1 MGAKKKRRKAARE
14 AAARQVAEAEK
25 EAALAAQRQA
35 EQYRGAEDIAGQF
48 QLTRPGELSPYAK
61 AQYGSDLERIIR
73 TYRNL
78 RESGMAAARQRGL
91 GRSPSGLASIA
102 STSARLQG
110 EAETEAYRRA
120 LGATEGEQW
129 RLLGYRTGQQQFFD
143 PAQRRGL
150 AGGLAQT
157 SLQMNPA
164 SDPWGKIAQMVGAG
178 SAIAGSLMGA
188 PGAGGGAPK
197 AAPKVARAP
206 VSSTIP
212 MGSGTGF
219 PTG

>member
-1 MGAKKKRRKAARE
+1 MGAKKKRRRAARE
-14 AAARQVAEAEK
+14 AAAEQVNEARK
-25 EAALAAQRQA
+25 EAARAAQIQA

-120 LGATEGEQW
+120 LGATENEQW

-143 PAQRRGL
+143 PTRRREATTGM
-150 AGGLAQT
+150 AES
-157 SLQMNPA
+157 SLRMNPA
-164 SDPWGKIAQMVGAG
+164 SDPWGKIAQMISGG
-178 SAIAGSLMGA
+178 SAVGGMLLGV
-188 PGAGGGAPK
+188 PGVGGGAPK
-197 AAPKVARAP
+197 PRPRAP

-212 MGSGTGF
+212 LGSSGSGF
-219 PTG
+219 P

>member
-14 AAARQVAEAEK
+14 TAARQVAEAEK
-25 EAALAAQRQA
+25 EAALAAQRQT
-35 EQYRGAEDIAGQF
+35 EQYRQAEAIAKMRETTPGQ
-48 QLTRPGELSPYAK
+48 LSPYAK
-61 AQYGSDLERIIR
+61 AEYASDLERIVR

-78 RESGMAAARQRGL
+78 RESGMAAATQRGL

-102 STSARLQG
+102 NTSTRLQG
-110 EAETEAYRRA
+110 EAETDAYRRA
-120 LGATEGEQW
+120 LASTGEDQW
-129 RLLGYRTGQQQFFD
+129 RLLGYRTGQTQFFD

-150 AGGLAQT
+150 TTGLAQT

-164 SDPWGKIAQMVGAG
+164 SDPWSKIAQIVGAASG
-178 SAIAGSLMGA
+178 IGGMF
-188 PGAGGGAPK
+188 AGGGAGAPK
-197 AAPKVARAP
+197 AAPRVARAP